1 MTDRLVGRYRPSFR
15 GALGRNRLSSSRWL
29 LSSRIS
35 IKTGAVGDQGRRPYP
50 GLRPPLRRRG
60 ARRRGRAQVRLQG
73 FREYLL
79 RSGHRFLRIR
89 LGPVLPLCAA
99 RRAGEFRRLDRA
111 PRTLHRPQARPGAR
125 HDGGRSRLRGGRA
138 SDRNRPLFRRPDC
151 RRHRQCDAPRT
162 RRETARTGRRGGFET
177 LPYGPSA
184 RTRVRD
190 KRPAQHSGF
199 RSKEKFKP
207 RRDPAP
213 ARLDIIA
220 PGGHPDVRPL
230 AQGNR

>member
-1 MTDRLVGRYRPSFR
+1 M
-15 GALGRNRLSSSRWL
+15 
-29 LSSRIS
+29 
-35 IKTGAVGDQGRRPYP
+35 TGAPA
-50 GLRPPLRRRG
+50 
-60 ARRRGRAQVRLQG
+60 ARRAAARTSARPTTGASKI
-73 FREYLL
+73 LL

-89 LGPVLPLCAA
+89 LGPVLPLRAA
-99 RRAGEFRRLDRA
+99 RRKRELRRVARA

-125 HDGGRSRLRGGRA
+125 HDGGRSGLRRRRA
-138 SDRNRPLFRRPDC
+138 ADRDCPFFGRPD
-151 RRHRQCDAPRT
+151 RRRQQQCDASRT
-162 RRETARTGRRGGFET
+162 GRETARAGRRGGFET

-230 AQGNR
+230 AQGNRRCFASTTTICPATATSRAC